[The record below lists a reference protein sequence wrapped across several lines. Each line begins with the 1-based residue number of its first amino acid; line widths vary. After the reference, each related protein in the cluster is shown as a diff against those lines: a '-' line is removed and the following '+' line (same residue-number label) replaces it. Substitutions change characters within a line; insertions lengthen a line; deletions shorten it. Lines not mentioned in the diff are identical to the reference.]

1 MLTHQ
6 DIWRALDTLAEK
18 FSMSP
23 SAMARQA
30 GLDPTTFN
38 KSKRESAD
46 GKARWPSTESL
57 SKVLG
62 ALGVSFEDFAAL
74 AAKSQAGRLGM
85 AMGANVPLI
94 GLSQAGQDG
103 LFDADGCP
111 VGEGWDTV
119 RVPGGRDDHLFALQI
134 SGDSMNPVL
143 RGGDRIIISPSA
155 SVRRGDRV
163 VVKTRSG
170 EVMVKIFNAM
180 TAASVN
186 LHALNPE
193 HPKRDLPLNDIQW
206 MARIVW
212 ISQ

>member
-38 KSKRESAD
+38 KSKRASAD

-62 ALGVSFEDFAAL
+62 ALGVGFEDFAVLTAQ
-74 AAKSQAGRLGM
+74 SQAGRLGM

-94 GLSQAGQDG
+94 WLSQAGQDG
-103 LFDADGCP
+103 FFDADGCP

-134 SGDSMNPVL
+134 SGDSMSPVL
-143 RGGDRIIISPSA
+143 RDGDRIVVSPSA

-163 VVKTRSG
+163 VVKTQSG
-170 EVMVKIFNAM
+170 EVTAKIFDAM
-180 TAASVN
+180 TAINVTLKAM
-186 LHALNPE
+186 NPE
-193 HPKRDLPLNDIQW
+193 YPKRNLPLNDIQW

>member
-6 DIWRALDTLAEK
+6 DIWHALDALAEK
-18 FSMSP
+18 FAMSP

-38 KSKRESAD
+38 KSKRSGAD
-46 GKARWPSTESL
+46 GKTRWPSTESL

-74 AAKSQAGRLGM
+74 TAKSQAGRLGM
-85 AMGANVPLI
+85 TMGANVPLI

-103 LFDADGCP
+103 FFNDAGYP
-111 VGEGWDTV
+111 IGEGWDAV
-119 RVPGGRDDHLFALQI
+119 RLPGGRDDHLFALQI
-134 SGDSMNPVL
+134 SGDSMIPFL
-143 RGGDRIIISPSA
+143 RDGDRVIVSPSA
-155 SVRRGDRV
+155 SIRRGDRV

-170 EVMVKIFNAM
+170 EVIAKVFNAM
-180 TAASVN
+180 SAVSVN
-186 LHALNPE
+186 LRALNPA
-193 HPKRDLPLNDIQW
+193 HPERDLPLNDIQW

>member
-18 FSMSP
+18 FAMSP

-38 KSKRESAD
+38 KSKRMGAD

-57 SKVLG
+57 SKVLN
-62 ALGVSFEDFAAL
+62 ALGVSFEDFASGVAQN
-74 AAKSQAGRLGM
+74 KAGRLGM
-85 AMGANVPLI
+85 AMGANIPLI
-94 GLSQAGQDG
+94 NLSQAGHEG
-103 LFDADGCP
+103 LFDEIGYP
-111 VGEGWDTV
+111 IGEDWDEI
-119 RVPGGRDDHLFALQI
+119 RIPGMRDDHLFSLQI
-134 SGDSMNPVL
+134 SGDSLLPIL
-143 RGGDRIIISPSA
+143 RDGDRVVVSPGGNI
-155 SVRRGDRV
+155 RQGDRV

-170 EVMVKIFNAM
+170 EVLIKTFGTMRATKV
-180 TAASVN
+180 S
-186 LHALNPE
+186 LEALNPV

-212 ISQ
+212 VSQ

>member
-18 FSMSP
+18 FAMSP

-62 ALGVSFEDFAAL
+62 AMGVNFEDFAAL
-74 AAKSQAGRLGM
+74 AAHSQAGRLGM

-103 LFDADGCP
+103 FFDEAGKP
-111 VGEGWDTV
+111 VGEGWDAA

-134 SGDSMNPVL
+134 SGDSMTPVL
-143 RGGDRIIISPSA
+143 RDGDRVIVSPSA
-155 SVRRGDRV
+155 SVRPGDRV

-170 EVMVKIFNAM
+170 EVMVKIFTAM
-180 TAASVN
+180 TAMNVS
-186 LHALNPE
+186 LQALNPK
-193 HPKRDLPLNDIQW
+193 HPNRDLPLNGIQW

-212 ISQ
+212 VSQ